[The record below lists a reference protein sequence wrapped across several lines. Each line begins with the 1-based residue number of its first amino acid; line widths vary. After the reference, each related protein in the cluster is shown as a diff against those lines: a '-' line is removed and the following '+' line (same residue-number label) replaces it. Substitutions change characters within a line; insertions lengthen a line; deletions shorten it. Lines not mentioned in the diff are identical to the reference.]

1 MSTDRNRLRSSDADQ
16 PTGVPSS
23 WMTRRPIHCLPGE
36 QPWLKTS
43 NSTMYH
49 QLTAKSRIDPSPA
62 PSFPSIARATNSR
75 PRINP
80 RNARSMENA
89 RARTINPA
97 GRSGKSMP
105 SGVSTWYRVS
115 SGGDSVA
122 FRGSAVVS
130 SIGNLMV
137 WPDRFVSSRDAS
149 SLTGKNDI
157 TMYCT
162 LRSQG

>member
-1 MSTDRNRLRSSDADQ
+1 
-16 PTGVPSS
+16 
-23 WMTRRPIHCLPGE
+23 MTRKPIHCLPGE

-49 QLTAKSRIDPSPA
+49 QLTPNSRIETRPA
-62 PSFPSIARATNSR
+62 PSFPSIARTMNNR

-122 FRGSAVVS
+122 FRGSAVTS
-130 SIGNLMV
+130 SMGNLMV
-137 WPDRFVSSRDAS
+137 WPDRFVSVPDAS
-149 SLTGKNDI
+149 SLAGQNDI

-162 LRSQG
+162 LSNRG